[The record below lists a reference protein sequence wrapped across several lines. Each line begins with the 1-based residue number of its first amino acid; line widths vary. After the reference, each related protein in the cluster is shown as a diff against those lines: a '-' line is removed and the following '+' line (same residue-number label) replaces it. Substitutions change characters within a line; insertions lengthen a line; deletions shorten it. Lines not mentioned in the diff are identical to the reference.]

1 MTWNELLAETRVE
14 THATSKQELDDLRS
28 AVARNLRDAA
38 IPQLSADNRFGLAYE
53 AALLLAKMAVA
64 CAGYRVRGVGAHQTT
79 FAALKLALG
88 AGVNTTAAYW
98 ERCRRTRN
106 ELSYDMAGVVT
117 DTEAAEMHAQATAL
131 QNTVEQWIAQHHP
144 NLS

>member
-1 MTWNELLAETRVE
+1 MTWKELLAENRVE

-28 AVARNLRDAA
+28 AVERNLGDAA

-53 AALLLAKMAVA
+53 AALLLGKMAVA
-64 CAGYRVRGVGAHQTT
+64 CAGYRVKGQGAHQTT

-88 AGVNTTAAYW
+88 AGISKTAAYL
-98 ERCRRTRN
+98 ERCRRKRN

-117 DTEAAEMHAQATAL
+117 DTEATEILAQAITL
-131 QNTVEQWIAQHHP
+131 KRR
-144 NLS
+144 